1 MVQPVFFMRYEKKRF
16 YFNKCAHIRGHQPK
30 GPSPANKE
38 YIMTIREIIQSQPLS
53 EIISGIAMAIA
64 LPILF
69 VALMVV
75 LP

>member
-1 MVQPVFFMRYEKKRF
+1 
-16 YFNKCAHIRGHQPK
+16 
-30 GPSPANKE
+30 
-38 YIMTIREIIQSQPLS
+38 MTIRKIIQSQPLS
-53 EIISGIAMAIA
+53 EIISGIALAIV

>member
-1 MVQPVFFMRYEKKRF
+1 
-16 YFNKCAHIRGHQPK
+16 
-30 GPSPANKE
+30 
-38 YIMTIREIIQSQPLS
+38 MTIREIIQSQPLS
-53 EIISGIAMAIA
+53 EVISGIAIAIV

>member
-1 MVQPVFFMRYEKKRF
+1 
-16 YFNKCAHIRGHQPK
+16 
-30 GPSPANKE
+30 
-38 YIMTIREIIQSQPLS
+38 MTIREIIQSQPLS
-53 EIISGIAMAIA
+53 EIISGIALAII

>member
-1 MVQPVFFMRYEKKRF
+1 
-16 YFNKCAHIRGHQPK
+16 
-30 GPSPANKE
+30 
-38 YIMTIREIIQSQPLS
+38 MTIREIIKSQPLS
-53 EIISGIAMAIA
+53 EIISGIALAIF

>member
-1 MVQPVFFMRYEKKRF
+1 
-16 YFNKCAHIRGHQPK
+16 
-30 GPSPANKE
+30 
-38 YIMTIREIIQSQPLS
+38 MTIREIIQSQPLS
-53 EIISGIAMAIA
+53 EVISGITMAII